1 MNSLIFLILLI
12 LSSPSQEEG
21 ELVILH
27 QKVQVRGNT
36 SLGKFNCD
44 YIKEGSFDTLKVNNP
59 KAGQALSFQIP
70 IRSFS
75 CGNFILNSDFRSTL
89 KADQYPFAEVKVNNF
104 RQKSGKIYCHLFLD
118 LAGKRLEF
126 PDFILE
132 KRKEG
137 LAGNLILDFATLGLS
152 PPKKLGGLIKVEDQ
166 LDLQLLLGM

>member
-12 LSSPSQEEG
+12 LSSPLQG
-21 ELVILH
+21 ERDLVIVH
-27 QKVQVRGNT
+27 QKVLVSGTT

-44 YIKEGSFDTLKVNNP
+44 YTKVGSFDTLKVNNP
-59 KAGQALSFQIP
+59 KAGHALSFQIP
-70 IRSFS
+70 IRNFS

-89 KADQYPFAEVKVNNF
+89 KADQYPFAEVKVNNL
-104 RQKSGKIYCHLFLD
+104 RQQSGKIYCHLFLD

-132 KRKEG
+132 KHKEG
-137 LAGNLILDFATLGLS
+137 LAGNLCLDFAALGLS
-152 PPKKLGGLIKVEDQ
+152 PPKKMGGLIKVDDQ